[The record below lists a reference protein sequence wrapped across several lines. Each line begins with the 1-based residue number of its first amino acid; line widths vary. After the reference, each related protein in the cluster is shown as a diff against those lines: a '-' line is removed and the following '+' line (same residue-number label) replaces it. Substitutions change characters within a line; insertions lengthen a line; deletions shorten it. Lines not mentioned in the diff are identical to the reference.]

1 MAARRG
7 EGELY
12 MKKQKDAGMHP
23 KKKIAD
29 EILRQIG
36 QSVLLVFVVVAI
48 IAIVIVRSV
57 IATAKENELKL
68 ESESALF
75 ELTGF
80 LGKYEKVA
88 EQLAVNPEIRSILAE
103 TKPGDHVNDHEE
115 MECTRDFLD
124 NVVQTDPENF
134 LSAWIA
140 DLDTSVLTQSDG
152 FTSDETW
159 VFTERIWYPCVAAH
173 EPVLTDP
180 YIDPSSGKIIISAV
194 APVYDE
200 AGAEPLGVAGVD
212 ISLERMSQV
221 LSHYTVGENGYI
233 LLVSGE
239 GKIIYHPQADLID
252 QYLQD
257 VNVSENVKE
266 AVAKGEDQFLKY
278 KINGESK
285 FGVVTFSE
293 ETGYT
298 VISNMPWNEF
308 YSLILILIAVLIG
321 VFILGIILIVW
332 RIRRSAANL
341 TKPILELNH
350 SAQQLA
356 AGDLDVHLQISAE
369 DEIGELGHSF
379 GQTVDRLKQYI
390 VYIDEMAEVLTDL
403 AHGKL
408 DVQLKNDYQGEFQK
422 LKVALLNIS
431 ESMNDVMENISNSA
445 DQVSTGA
452 GELANA
458 SQTLAE
464 GASTQALAADGLA
477 SSAAMIDEQVQQS
490 RKDAE
495 VSADATTRVTKM
507 IEQNQE
513 KMTMMMEAVGK
524 IHETSQQVVGII
536 QTIEEIAD
544 QTNLLSLNA
553 SIEAAR
559 AGEAGKG
566 FAVVADE
573 IGKLAME
580 SSKAANMTRDLIGIS
595 MDEINKGSSI
605 ANGVMAS
612 LEESVSAVVKVNEM
626 IGKTAQN
633 AAVQAQNMEQI
644 RTGIEEIVQGVQDNS
659 AAAQQT
665 SATSEEL
672 ASQAVVLNELVQR
685 FELKHER
692 A

>member
-7 EGELY
+7 EEEFF
-12 MKKQKDAGMHP
+12 MKKQKEAGMHP

-36 QSVLLVFVVVAI
+36 QSVLLVFVVVAM

-103 TKPGDHVNDHEE
+103 TMPGDHVNDHEE

-200 AGAEPLGVAGVD
+200 AGVEPLGVAGVD

-252 QYLQD
+252 QNLQD

-266 AVAKGEDQFLKY
+266 AVANGEDQFLKY

-298 VISNMPWNEF
+298 VISNMPWSEF

-464 GASTQALAADGLA
+464 GASSQALAVDGLA

>member
-7 EGELY
+7 EEELF
-12 MKKQKDAGMHP
+12 MKKQKEAGMHP

-36 QSVLLVFVVVAI
+36 QSVLLVFVVVAM

-88 EQLAVNPEIRSILAE
+88 EQLAVNPEIRLILAE
-103 TKPGDHVNDHEE
+103 TMPGDHVNDHEE

-200 AGAEPLGVAGVD
+200 AGVEPLGVAGVD

-252 QYLQD
+252 QNLQD
-257 VNVSENVKE
+257 VSVSENVKE
-266 AVAKGEDQFLKY
+266 AVANGEDQFLKY

-298 VISNMPWNEF
+298 VISNMPWSEF

-464 GASTQALAADGLA
+464 GASSQALAVDGLA

>member
-1 MAARRG
+1 MKTQVDG
-7 EGELY
+7 EI
-12 MKKQKDAGMHP
+12 HP
-23 KKKIAD
+23 KRRIAD
-29 EILRQIG
+29 EILKQIG
-36 QSVLLVFVVVAI
+36 RSVVFVL
-48 IAIVIVRSV
+48 VIVALVSIIIIRSV
-57 IATAKENELKL
+57 ISAAKENELTL
-68 ESESALF
+68 ESESALY

-80 LGKYEKVA
+80 LEKYEKVA
-88 EQLAVNPEIRSILAE
+88 QQLAVNPEIRTILSE
-103 TKPGDHVNDHEE
+103 TRPGDDVNEHEK
-115 MECTRDFLD
+115 MQSTRAYLD
-124 NVVQTDPENF
+124 NVVKTDPKNF

-140 DLDTSVLTQSDG
+140 DMDTSKLTQSDG

-159 VFTERIWYPCVAAH
+159 VFTERVWYPCVAAH
-173 EPVLTDP
+173 KTVLTDP
-180 YIDPSSGKIIISAV
+180 YIDPGSGKIIISAV
-194 APVYDE
+194 SPVYDE
-200 AGAEPLGVAGVD
+200 AGVEPFGVVGVD
-212 ISLERMSQV
+212 ISLERMSEVMSQ
-221 LSHYTVGENGYI
+221 YKVGENGYL

-239 GKIIYHPQADLID
+239 GKIIYHPQSDMID
-252 QYLQD
+252 KNLED
-257 VNVSENVKE
+257 VEVSQNLKD
-266 AVAKGEDQFLKY
+266 AVQSGEEQFIKY
-278 KINGESK
+278 KIGGETK
-285 FGVVTFSE
+285 FGVVAFSE
-293 ETGYT
+293 STGYT
-298 VISNMPWNEF
+298 VISNMPWSEF
-308 YSLILILIAVLIG
+308 YSLILVLIG
-321 VFILGIILIVW
+321 VFIGVFALGMLLIVW

-356 AGDLDVHLQISAE
+356 AGDLDVHLHITAE
-369 DEIGELGHSF
+369 DEIGELGRSF
-379 GQTVDRLKQYI
+379 GQTVSRLKQYI
-390 VYIDEMAEVLTDL
+390 VYIDEMADVLTDL

-408 DVQLKNDYQGEFQK
+408 DIQLQNDYLGEFQK

-431 ESMNDVMENISNSA
+431 DSMSDVMENISNSA
-445 DQVSTGA
+445 EQVSTGA

-477 SSAAMIDEQVQQS
+477 TSAAAIDEQVQLS

-495 VSADATTRVTKM
+495 VSADATLRVTKM

-513 KMTMMMEAVGK
+513 KMAMMMEAVGK

-605 ANGVMAS
+605 ANGVMSS
-612 LEESVSAVVKVNEM
+612 LEESVAAVVKVNEM
-626 IGKTAQN
+626 IRKTAEN
-633 AAVQAQNMEQI
+633 AAVQAHNMEQI
-644 RTGIEEIVQGVQDNS
+644 RAGIDEIVQGVQDNS

-685 FELKHER
+685 FELKHHEI
-692 A
+692 

>member
-7 EGELY
+7 EEELF
-12 MKKQKDAGMHP
+12 MKKQKEAGMHP

-36 QSVLLVFVVVAI
+36 QSVLLVFVVVAM

-88 EQLAVNPEIRSILAE
+88 EQLAVNPEIRLILAE
-103 TKPGDHVNDHEE
+103 TMPGDHVNDHEE

-200 AGAEPLGVAGVD
+200 AGVEPLGVAGVD

-252 QYLQD
+252 QNLQD

-266 AVAKGEDQFLKY
+266 AVANGEDQFLKY

-298 VISNMPWNEF
+298 VISNMPWSEF

-464 GASTQALAADGLA
+464 GASSQALAVDGLA

>member
-1 MAARRG
+1 
-7 EGELY
+7 
-12 MKKQKDAGMHP
+12 MKKQKDGEMHP
-23 KKKIAD
+23 KKRITD

-36 QSVLLVFVVVAI
+36 RSVLFVFVIVAI
-48 IAIVIVRSV
+48 VAIVIVRSV
-57 IATAKENELKL
+57 ISAAKETELTL
-68 ESESALF
+68 ESESALY

-80 LGKYEKVA
+80 LEKYEKVA
-88 EQLAVNPEIRSILAE
+88 EQLAVNPEIREILAD
-103 TKPGDHVNDHEE
+103 TKPGDDINEHEE
-115 MECTRDFLD
+115 MECTRDFL
-124 NVVQTDPENF
+124 NSVVQTDPENF

-140 DLDTSVLTQSDG
+140 DMDTSKLTQSDG

-159 VFTERIWYPCVAAH
+159 VFTERVWYPCVEAH
-173 EPVLTDP
+173 KTVLTDP
-180 YIDPSSGKIIISAV
+180 YIDPSSGKMIISAV
-194 APVYDE
+194 APVYDQ
-200 AGAEPLGVAGVD
+200 AGNEPLGVAGID
-212 ISLERMSQV
+212 ISLERMSEV
-221 LSHYTVGENGYI
+221 MAHYKVGENGYL

-239 GKIIYHPQADLID
+239 GKIIYHPQSEMIERKLE
-252 QYLQD
+252 D
-257 VNVSENVKE
+257 VEVSQNLKDAVKQE
-266 AVAKGEDQFLKY
+266 KEQFLKY
-278 KINGESK
+278 KLDGETK
-285 FGVVTFSE
+285 FGVVAFSE
-293 ETGYT
+293 STGYT
-298 VISNMPWNEF
+298 VISNMPWIEF
-308 YSLILILIAVLIG
+308 YSLILILIVILVVIFVLG
-321 VFILGIILIVW
+321 LILIVFN
-332 RIRRSAANL
+332 IRRSAANL
-341 TKPILELNH
+341 TKPILELNQ

-356 AGDLDVHLQISAE
+356 AGDLDVHLQITAE
-369 DEIGELGHSF
+369 DEIGELGRSF
-379 GQTVDRLKQYI
+379 GETVNRLKTYI
-390 VYIDEMAEVLTDL
+390 DYIDEMAKVLTDL

-408 DVQLKNDYQGEFQK
+408 DVQLKNDYLGEFQK

-431 ESMNDVMENISNSA
+431 ESMSDVMENISNSA

-477 SSAAMIDEQVQQS
+477 SSAAAIDEQVQQS

-495 VSADATTRVTKM
+495 ISADATMRVTKM

-513 KMTMMMEAVGK
+513 KMSMMMEAVGK

-573 IGKLAME
+573 IGKLATE
-580 SSKAANMTRDLIGIS
+580 SSKAANMTRDLIGVS

-612 LEESVSAVVKVNEM
+612 LEESVAAVVKVNEM
-626 IGKTAQN
+626 IRKTAEN
-633 AAVQAQNMEQI
+633 AAIQAQNMEQI
-644 RTGIEEIVQGVQDNS
+644 RAGIDEIVQGVQDNS

-685 FELKHER
+685 FELKHHES
-692 A
+692 